1 MSLKKRGDDILN
13 AVALGMSK
21 SASIGAPKRAEAPK
35 TAIGSMIGDA
45 NQSLR
50 ERLNE
55 SESARQAEA
64 DKAAEV
70 SLERDALKEQVSSG
84 RVVLELDPARVRH
97 SKFADRSPTA
107 FSGPVFEEFCEL
119 IRSTGGN
126 NEPGRVRPVTD
137 DDQFDY
143 ELVTGHRRHAACAL
157 LKLPFYALA
166 EDASDLDL
174 IKLMHMENQGRL
186 NLSSYE
192 QGISYANILADGL
205 FKSARELASEYKKKF
220 SVMQRLLR
228 YGALPD
234 LAIDAFEDPREIR
247 VYWVEHLIKTYEA
260 NETAFREEVARLAES
275 PTKLTA
281 SQIYKR
287 LIGQVGQRSIIANQ
301 EKVVGSIRMIHDRP
315 AIVLFKG
322 APEELIN
329 QIKLLVS
336 EWTTTH
342 NENDK

>member
-13 AVALGMSK
+13 AVSLGMAK
-21 SASIGAPKRAEAPK
+21 SAAIGQPKRTAVPN
-35 TAIGSMIGDA
+35 TAIGSMIGEA
-45 NQSLR
+45 SQSLR

-55 SESARQAEA
+55 SEAARQLQKDEAEG
-64 DKAAEV
+64 
-70 SLERDALKEQVSSG
+70 LRRERDALKEQVTSG
-84 RVVLELDPARVRH
+84 TVALELDPARVKL
-97 SKFADRSPTA
+97 SSFADRNPAA

-119 IRSTGGN
+119 IRATGGN
-126 NEPGRVRPVTD
+126 SEPGRVRPVTG

-143 ELVTGHRRHAACAL
+143 ELISGHRRHAACAAL
-157 LKLPFYALA
+157 NLPFRSLVVV
-166 EDASDLDL
+166 ASDLDL
-174 IKLMHMENQGRL
+174 VRLMFMENEGRL

-192 QGISYANILADGL
+192 QGISYANILQDGL
-205 FKSARELASEYKKKF
+205 YKSARELASAYDKKF

-247 VYWVEHLIKTYEA
+247 VYWVEHLIKAHDA
-260 NETAFREEVARLAES
+260 NGDAFREEVARLAES

-287 LIGQVGQRSIIANQ
+287 LIGRIEQRSIIANQ
-301 EKVVGSIRMIHDRP
+301 DKVVGSVRMIHDRP

-322 APEELIN
+322 APDELIN